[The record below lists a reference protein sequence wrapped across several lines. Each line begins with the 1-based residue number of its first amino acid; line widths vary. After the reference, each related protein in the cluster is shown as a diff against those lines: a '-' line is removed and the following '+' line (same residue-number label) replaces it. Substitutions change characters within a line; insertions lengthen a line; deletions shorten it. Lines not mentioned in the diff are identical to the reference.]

1 MNKVVC
7 YIPENCEEAEKSK
20 ALKTLKKLEKSGF
33 SVSVVSNFDDLL
45 KFGSN
50 LNTNQLVLVHGSTEA
65 KNCLK
70 EHLREEISKNDK
82 CYKVKCS
89 EKDMI
94 ISL

>member
-1 MNKVVC
+1 M
-7 YIPENCEEAEKSK
+7 S
-20 ALKTLKKLEKSGF
+20 TF
-33 SVSVVSNFDDLL
+33 SSHANFDDLL

-50 LNTNQLVLVHGSTEA
+50 LNTNQLILVHGSTEA

-70 EHLREEISKNDK
+70 EHLREETSKNDK

-94 ISL
+94 IPL